1 MKHAFAAIA
10 AAAVLVLGGGA
21 SAQAD
26 ARPAN
31 TPAAKPSCD
40 QTVAPG
46 HFTCFAMKR
55 TDVKEPMTLP
65 AAATPLGYGPADL
78 RSAYNL
84 PDSDTTATIAVVDAY
99 DDPTAESDLATYRSA
114 YGLPP
119 CTTGNGC
126 FTKLNQDGK
135 AGPLPAPDTTGWA
148 GEISLDL
155 DMVSAICPSCHITLL
170 EADDASDNLFTAV
183 KTAGDLGIT
192 YVSMSWGGP
201 ETGEDP
207 SYDAQYFRPSGVV
220 YAVASG
226 DYAYA
231 GGITYPSSSGRVVS
245 VGGTSLTRADN
256 PRGWSESAWKTN
268 DSIGAASGC
277 SSDVPKPSWQTAV
290 PANVCGRRADTDVS
304 AVADPATGVAVYQ
317 TYMGGG
323 WEVAGGTSAAA
334 PIIAGVYALAG
345 TPRSD
350 DQPASYP
357 YSHTGG
363 LNDVTTGDNGTC
375 APSPLCTAATGWDG
389 PTGLGTPDGLAA
401 FAPGNKVTVTGPG
414 DQTGTAGTPARLQI
428 QATDSSPTAVLS
440 YAATGLPA
448 GLTIDAHTGLI
459 SGTPTTG
466 GIGTVTITV
475 TDDAGYTGSTAFTW
489 TVAGNGTSCS
499 GQVLLNPDFE
509 SGALGWTASP
519 GVINTDGT
527 HAHGGSGYAWL
538 DGYGTAHTATL
549 AQQVS
554 VPAGCAATLRYQLQ
568 VSSLEHSRGA
578 HDTLT
583 VTANGQALQTL
594 SNADQGTGYVERSVD
609 LSAYAGK
616 TVTITWSGKE
626 NSTLATSF
634 FVDDTALTLG

>member
-1 MKHAFAAIA
+1 MKHTFAALA
-10 AAAVLVLGGGA
+10 AAAVLVLSGSA
-21 SAQAD
+21 SAQASATSAD
-26 ARPAN
+26 RP
-31 TPAAKPSCD
+31 TVRPSCD
-40 QTVAPG
+40 QDVAPG
-46 HFTCFAMKR
+46 HFACFALKR
-55 TDVKEPMTLP
+55 TDVQEPMVLP
-65 AAATPLGYGPADL
+65 ADATPNGYGPSDL

-84 PDSDTTATIAVVDAY
+84 PDSDTTATIAIVDAY
-99 DDPTAESDLATYRSA
+99 DNPHAESDLATYRA
-114 YGLPP
+114 TYGLPP
-119 CTTGNGC
+119 CTTDNGC
-126 FTKLNQDGK
+126 FTKVNQDGK
-135 AGPLPAPDTTGWA
+135 ASPLPAPDVKGWA

-155 DMVSAICPSCHITLL
+155 DMVSAVCPSCHITLI
-170 EADDASDNLFTAV
+170 EADDDSDNLFTAV
-183 KTAGDLGIT
+183 KTTGDLGIK

-207 SYDAQYFRPSGVV
+207 AYDAQYFKPSGVV
-220 YAVASG
+220 YAVSSG
-226 DYAYA
+226 DYAYDW
-231 GGITYPSSSGRVVS
+231 GVSYPSTSGRVVS
-245 VGGTSLTRADN
+245 VGGTSLTRADSS
-256 PRGWSESAWKTN
+256 RGWSESVWKTN
-268 DSIGAASGC
+268 DNLGTGSGC

-290 PANVCGRRADTDVS
+290 PADVCGHRAATDVS

-317 TYMGGG
+317 TYQGSG
-323 WEVAGGTSAAA
+323 WAVAGGTSAAA

-350 DQPASYP
+350 DQPASYL

-375 APSPLCTAATGWDG
+375 APSLLCTAATGWDG

-401 FAPGNKVTVTGPG
+401 FAPGNKITVTDPG
-414 DQTGTAGTPARLQI
+414 DQAGTAGTPARLQI
-428 QATDSSPTAVLS
+428 QATDSSTTAVLS
-440 YAATGLPA
+440 YAAKGLPA

-466 GIGTVTITV
+466 GIGTVTVTV
-475 TDDAGYTGSTAFTW
+475 TDDSGYTGSTAFVW
-489 TVAGNGTSCS
+489 TIAGDGTSCS

-509 SGALGWTASP
+509 SGAIGWTASD

-527 HAHGGSGYAWL
+527 YAHGGSGYAWL

-549 AQQVS
+549 AQQVTI
-554 VPAGCAATLRYQLQ
+554 PAKCAATLRYQVR
-568 VSSLEHSRGA
+568 VSSFEHSRGA
-578 HDTLT
+578 RDTLT
-583 VTANGQALQTL
+583 VTANGHALQTL

-616 TVTITWSGKE
+616 TVTITWTGKE